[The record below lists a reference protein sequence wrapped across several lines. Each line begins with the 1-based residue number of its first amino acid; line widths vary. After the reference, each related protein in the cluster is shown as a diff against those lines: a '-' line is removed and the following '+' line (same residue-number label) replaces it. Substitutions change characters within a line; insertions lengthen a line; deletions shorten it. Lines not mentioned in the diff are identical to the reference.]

1 MRIGT
6 VVAVLFILWL
16 ALKSPKII
24 LAVFVDHADRTGDDG
39 GAFGLWMVGAFNPIS
54 IAFAVLFVGIG
65 VDFGIQ
71 FSVRYRAER
80 YEVDDLAGALA
91 NAARNVGV
99 PLTLAAAATAAGFF
113 SFLPTA
119 YGGFSELGAIA
130 GVGMIIAYVD
140 QHHAAAGAAGG
151 AQSAGRAG
159 AAGLP
164 VARAGRPF
172 HRAPPRSD
180 HRRHVGD
187 RRSAA
192 CRCCISCS
200 STSTR

>member
-1 MRIGT
+1 MRLGT

-24 LAVFVDHADRTGDDG
+24 LADDRDHADRPGDH
-39 GAFGLWMVGAFNPIS
+39 GALGLWMIGAFNPIS

-80 YEVDDLAGALA
+80 YEVDDLQ
-91 NAARNVGV
+91 ARWRTRPGTSAF
-99 PLTLAAAATAAGFF
+99 PHLAAAATAAGFF

-130 GVGMIIAYVD
+130 GVGMIVAYVV
-140 QHHAAAGAAGG
+140 
-151 AQSAGRAG
+151 SITL
-159 AAGLP
+159 LP
-164 VARAGRPF
+164 ALLEVLN
-172 HRAPPRSD
+172 PPGEKEPLGFQGSLRSTIS
-180 HRRHVGD
+180 
-187 RRSAA
+187 RSAIA
-192 CRCCISCS
+192 FLSSSARWASPSPGCRCCTSCN
-200 STSTR
+200 STSIR